1 MVNVSQCASKFCGW
15 VLGVVEAARYHR
27 GEYYKR
33 TSIIPP
39 PSTAA
44 DGKYSAT
51 AANNAATSS
60 SSSVVSAVSAGSA
73 EKLTFVQKLAKR
85 KATRLEEKQKDP
97 NGSFSRS
104 NDLTRGGKYDDGSV
118 NKLIAKRSKN
128 VTKPSA
134 TISRSM
140 DPYAPAD
147 SIAAPTLNPREEK
160 AMVMNELLIIF
171 VYVCIYTYVMI
182 RQNKIYTSL
191 VLSSTKHTYIYLL
204 LVVYTQ
210 YTHV

>member
-1 MVNVSQCASKFCGW
+1 MFKPENVVNVSQCASKFCGW

-39 PSTAA
+39 SSTGA
-44 DGKYSAT
+44 DGKYSVT

-73 EKLTFVQKLAKR
+73 SAEKLTFVQKLAKR
-85 KATRLEEKQKDP
+85 KATRLQEKQKDS
-97 NGSFSRS
+97 NGTFSRS
-104 NDLTRGGKYDDGSV
+104 SDLTRGGKYDDGSV
-118 NKLIAKRSKN
+118 NNLIAKRSKS

-160 AMVMNELLIIF
+160 AMVMNELLIIY
-171 VYVCIYTYVMI
+171 VYVCI
-182 RQNKIYTSL
+182 
-191 VLSSTKHTYIYLL
+191 
-204 LVVYTQ
+204 
-210 YTHV
+210 